1 MISGKLSYILTAKMG
16 DKMLVNYFIVFLSG
30 PFLSSDFYSWVRNY
44 LNNGS
49 QMVTFPMV
57 PRRTFIHPPQ
67 KAQVLIKSI
76 YTQIF
81 IKSSRKNVF

>member
-49 QMVTFPMV
+49 
-57 PRRTFIHPPQ
+57 
-67 KAQVLIKSI
+67 
-76 YTQIF
+76 
-81 IKSSRKNVF
+81 